1 MVVLIVDLTAMAGVS
16 YDHRARPPARTLRFA
31 GHLVPLA
38 LYIIRKG
45 HYFCPYRDQRDGD
58 TPDGA
63 AAST

>member
-1 MVVLIVDLTAMAGVS
+1 MTTA
-16 YDHRARPPARTLRFA
+16 RAPPARTLRFA